1 MTLRVREAGPA
12 DGDPLL
18 LVHGWPQHSGCW
30 RRVATLL
37 EDRYRC
43 VMPDLRGHGGSSSP
57 REGFQKERLGDDLL
71 LLLDVLELERVG
83 YVGHDWGGFIGFL
96 LALREPER
104 LSGLL
109 ALSIPHP
116 WPSWHDRLNP
126 LRLAAFAY
134 QLPLSTPF
142 LGERLMRA
150 GLTRLV
156 LRSAAPEGTFTA
168 EEIAAYDAAM
178 SSPAG
183 ARTTVAMYRT
193 FLLHELGPLAGGRL
207 ANGHLT
213 VPTRLVVGER
223 DLIAKGAD
231 LKGFENHADDMLVEL
246 VPGAGHFLPDE
257 RPELVVDRIREL
269 FAGER
274 TANGAK
280 VGAL

>member
-1 MTLRVREAGPA
+1 VREAGPA

-71 LLLDVLELERVG
+71 LLLDMLELERVG

-207 ANGHLT
+207 ASGHLT

-223 DLIAKGAD
+223 DPIAKGAD
-231 LKGFENHADDMLVEL
+231 LKGFESHADDMLVEL

-269 FAGER
+269 FAAER
-274 TANGAK
+274 TDSGAK
-280 VGAL
+280 VDVL